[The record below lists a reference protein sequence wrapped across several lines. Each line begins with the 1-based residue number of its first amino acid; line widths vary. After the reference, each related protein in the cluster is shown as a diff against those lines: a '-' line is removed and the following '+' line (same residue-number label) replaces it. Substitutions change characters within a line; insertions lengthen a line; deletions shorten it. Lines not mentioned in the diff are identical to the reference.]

1 MKNKAIILCLLLLAS
16 TRLFAQDSKFK
27 LGIRFAPMIAFNKVE
42 DTDEN
47 DTVSF
52 ATNGSG
58 LRFSAGIF
66 GDFYFGKN
74 YAFHTGLWYTVNRT
88 AVAFST
94 TTNKGSGASVYNL
107 QMVQIPVAL
116 KLFTNEISTDMKLY
130 FTLGGTMGIR
140 INEKRKEW
148 DTDGYPSIH
157 KTEPSVTATGK
168 ATAWGDIGL
177 LLGMGAEYQ
186 MAESTI
192 LYGGISYNRGLLDAV
207 TDKGFFNGFSGG
219 TYTINNQLLGLEL
232 GIKF

>member
-16 TRLFAQDSKFK
+16 TQLFAQDSKFK
-27 LGIRFAPMIAFNKVE
+27 LGIRFAPMVAFNKVE

-47 DTVSF
+47 DNIAFES
-52 ATNGSG
+52 NGSG
-58 LRFSAGIF
+58 VRFSAGLY

-88 AVAFST
+88 AAKFT
-94 TTNKGSGASVYNL
+94 TTNNSGSGSSVYNL
-107 QMVQIPVAL
+107 QMVQVPIAL
-116 KLFTNEISTDMKLY
+116 KLFTNEIATDMKLY
-130 FTLGGTMGIR
+130 FTLGGTVGIR

-148 DTDGYPSIH
+148 DVERDDIFSTTP
-157 KTEPSVTATGK
+157 TGK
-168 ATAWGDIGL
+168 ATSWGDVGL

-192 LYGGISYNRGLLDAV
+192 LYAGITYNRGLLNAV
-207 TDKGFFNGFSGG
+207 SNRGIFNYAGD
-219 TYTINNQLLGLEL
+219 YTINNQLLGLEL